1 MNREEAL
8 KELQKCIDNDDVE
21 SAHARADNVLCE
33 LLIALG
39 YEDVVNEY
47 HLVRKWYA

>member
-8 KELQKCIDNDDVE
+8 KELNECIENDDVE
-21 SAHARADNVLCE
+21 SAHVHADNVLCE

-39 YEDVVNEY
+39 YEDIVNEY
-47 HLVRKWYA
+47 HLVHKWYA